1 MHNLRNLRIGT
12 RLGFGFAVVLALLAL
27 MTLVGVLRM
36 QQASRMTEQLVA
48 EHTRNERLMA
58 EWTKI
63 IEVNAARASAAFLA
77 TDPAEQKAIEA
88 TMAQSSGRATE
99 IQDLLGRELTEA
111 SARTAHA
118 AVLTARKAYVATR
131 KTVLT
136 SKASDPAKARLLY
149 TTELETRRM
158 VYLDALGALLRIE
171 QQALDDTA
179 SQIQRTYESGRNL
192 LLGFGLVAIVTG
204 VLLAWRITRTITQPL
219 HEAVAVAERV
229 SAGDLTSAIDGDAR
243 DEMGQLM
250 RALKKMNG
258 SLMTI
263 VGQVRNGTET
273 ITTASTE
280 IAAGNLDLSARTEQ
294 QASSLQQTASS
305 MDELTST
312 VRFNADNAHKAREL
326 ARTAA
331 ETAVQG
337 GAVVGDV
344 VQTMNAISASSG
356 RVVDIVSVI
365 DSIAFQTNI
374 LALNAA
380 VEAARAGEQGRGFAV
395 VASEVRALAQRSA
408 TAAKEIAALIGESA
422 QQVQAG
428 GALVDR
434 AGATMQEVV
443 DAIQQVTDIMDRI
456 ADASAQQQSGIEQV
470 NQAITQ
476 MDQVTQQNA
485 ALVEEAAAAAEAM
498 QEQSS
503 RLADAVAVFRVGVDG
518 ERPTRRRDDRSVAA
532 VPRLTA

>member
-1 MHNLRNLRIGT
+1 MRNLRIGT
-12 RLGFGFAVVLALLAL
+12 RLALGFAVVLALLAI
-27 MTLVGVLRM
+27 MTLTGVLRM
-36 QQASRMTEQLVA
+36 QQASSLTAELVG
-48 EHTRNERLMA
+48 ERTRNERMMA

-63 IEVNAARASAAFLA
+63 IEVNAARANAAFLA
-77 TDPAEQKAIEA
+77 TDPAEQKTIEA
-88 TMAQSSGRATE
+88 AMAQSSARATE
-99 IQDLLGRELTEA
+99 IQDFLGKALVDPA
-111 SARTAHA
+111 SRANHA
-118 AVLTARKAYVATR
+118 AVLAARKNYVATR

-136 SKASDPAKARLLY
+136 TKHTDMAAARRLY
-149 TTELETRRM
+149 AGDLEKNRIA
-158 VYLDALGALLRIE
+158 YLDALAALLRTE

-179 SQIQRTYESGRNL
+179 AAIQRTYESGRNL
-192 LLGFGLVAIVTG
+192 LLVLGALAIAAG
-204 VLLAWRITRTITQPL
+204 VLMAWRITRTITEPL
-219 HEAVAVAERV
+219 HRAVDVAERV
-229 SAGDLTSAIDGDAR
+229 SSGDLTSMIDTAGR

-250 RALKKMNG
+250 QALKKMNG
-258 SLMTI
+258 SLVTI

-280 IAAGNLDLSARTEQ
+280 IAAGNLDLSSRTEQ

-312 VRFNADNAHKAREL
+312 VRFNADNARKAREL
-326 ARTAA
+326 ARSAADTAA
-331 ETAVQG
+331 QG
-337 GAVVGDV
+337 GAVVGNV
-344 VQTMNAISASSG
+344 VQTMNAISVSSG
-356 RVVDIVSVI
+356 RIVDIVGVI

-428 GALVDR
+428 SALVGR
-434 AGATMQEVV
+434 AGDTMQDVV
-443 DAIQQVTDIMDRI
+443 AAIRQVTDIMDGI
-456 ADASAQQQSGIEQV
+456 ADASTQQQTGIEQV
-470 NQAITQ
+470 NQAIVQ

-503 RLADAVAVFRVGVDG
+503 RLADAVAVFRVGLESG
-518 ERPTRRRDDRSVAA
+518 PPTRRRDDRASHAVA
-532 VPRLTA
+532 RLPA

>member
-1 MHNLRNLRIGT
+1 MRNLRIGT
-12 RLGFGFAVVLALLAL
+12 RLGLGFGVVLALLAI
-27 MTLVGVLRM
+27 MTLAGVLRM
-36 QQASRMTEQLVA
+36 QQASRMTTELVG
-48 EHTRNERLMA
+48 ERTRNERLMA

-77 TDPAEQKAIEA
+77 ADPAEQKAIES
-88 TMAQSSGRATE
+88 TMAQSSARATE
-99 IQDLLGRELTEA
+99 IQDFLGNALRDPA
-111 SARTAHA
+111 SRAGHA
-118 AVLTARKAYVATR
+118 AVLAARKDYVATR

-136 SKASDPAKARLLY
+136 TKLTDPAAARQLY
-149 TTELETRRM
+149 TGGLEKTRIT
-158 VYLDALGALLRIE
+158 YLDALAALLRAE
-171 QQALDDTA
+171 QGALDDTA
-179 SQIQRTYESGRNL
+179 AAIQRTYESGRDL
-192 LLGFGLVAIVTG
+192 LITLGVLAVVAG
-204 VLLAWRITRTITQPL
+204 VLLAWRITRTITEPL
-219 HEAVAVAERV
+219 RQAVDVAERV
-229 SAGDLTSAIDGDAR
+229 SSGDMTSSVDTAGR

-250 RALKKMNG
+250 AALKKMNG
-258 SLMTI
+258 SLVTI

-280 IAAGNLDLSARTEQ
+280 IAAGNMDLSSRTEQ

-312 VRFNADNAHKAREL
+312 VRLNADNARKAREL

-331 ETAVQG
+331 ETAAQG

-344 VQTMNAISASSG
+344 VRTMDAISASSG
-356 RVVDIVSVI
+356 RIVDIVGVI

-428 GALVDR
+428 GALVGR
-434 AGATMQEVV
+434 AGETMQGVV
-443 DAIQQVTDIMDRI
+443 DAIRQVTDIMDGI
-456 ADASAQQQSGIEQV
+456 ADASAQQQTGIEQV

-503 RLADAVAVFRVGVDG
+503 RLADAVAVFRVGMDG
-518 ERPTRRRDDRSVAA
+518 DRLARRRDDRAPETA
-532 VPRLTA
+532 RLPA